1 MGPLQR
7 RYEAGCQKLETCMWL
22 GQTCMWLAG
31 KDLASAVGILQ
42 VRCQPWELSIEPQKQ
57 LMRESQ
63 LLTICQV
70 QRVLKPGEHSIT
82 TKSKAF
88 PDCYCSSFSQFQ
100 TWKDQKPKQTN
111 SQGRRRSKDR
121 EMEKSPDIPF
131 SQHRQLGQTLPRE
144 VTETFFF
151 FIELP
156 HACRRLAKSSV
167 CIFFFFS
174 Q

>member
-82 TKSKAF
+82 QPKVRLFLTVTVPPF
-88 PDCYCSSFSQFQ
+88 PSF
-100 TWKDQKPKQTN
+100 KPGRIRNQSKQTAREGGEAKIGKWRSPQTSPSPSTG
-111 SQGRRRSKDR
+111 SQARPCPGR
-121 EMEKSPDIPF
+121 
-131 SQHRQLGQTLPRE
+131 
-144 VTETFFF
+144 
-151 FIELP
+151 
-156 HACRRLAKSSV
+156 
-167 CIFFFFS
+167 
-174 Q
+174 